1 MARSSQSAVQWS
13 LRELMILVLFAG
25 LGMASLRMGGVVG
38 SITVFLAI
46 VLCMALGIVAFVGRN
61 EPQAFAIGFLV
72 PVIAY
77 AAIVLAVGSS
87 ELDPY
92 DGRLPTTRALGPLY
106 ESVVT
111 RTWIDLTTGQEIPN
125 YVPAKN
131 QQAGFFVAGF
141 GGIVGGRQV
150 TSREQPDR
158 RTFML
163 LAHPLIALAFGYVG
177 GKFAIFVY

>member
-1 MARSSQSAVQWS
+1 
-13 LRELMILVLFAG
+13 MILVLFAG
-25 LGMASLRMGGVVG
+25 LGMASLRIGGVVG

-46 VLCMALGIVAFVGRN
+46 VLCMGLGIVAFVGRN

-77 AAIVLAVGSS
+77 AAIVLAAGTS

-92 DGRLPTTRALGPLY
+92 SGRLPTTRALGPVY

-111 RTWIDLTTGQEIPN
+111 RTWFDLTTGQEVPN
-125 YVPAKN
+125 YDPEKN
-131 QQAGFFVAGF
+131 QQAGVAMAGF
-141 GGIVGGRQV
+141 RGGRTVGG
-150 TSREQPDR
+150 REQPDR

-163 LAHPLIALAFGYVG
+163 LAHVLVALAFGYVG
-177 GKFAIFVY
+177 GKFAIFVYLRQRQESVPASHD